1 MGLCGV
7 NRGVLSLLLAFDILV
22 SVLVASAFAPTPSST
37 LSKRKLVDPNQE
49 PRHSLSSG
57 QEPEPD
63 LFDYF
68 DPLLSPHAYP
78 DGISPGTKPIM
89 DMKESNKVAD
99 KIDSFTRE
107 NRPALAEEPSLS
119 SGQEPEP
126 DLFDYFDP
134 LLSPHA
140 YPDGISPGTKPIMD
154 MKESNKGTDKID
166 SFARENRP
174 ALAEEPEYNQELSSS
189 GNSKPSGRGKIGVL
203 LMDHGSRNE
212 ASNSRLQHLAKLY
225 QLSLEEEN
233 IIVQHC
239 HMEIASPSIA
249 EGLEMLMNQG
259 VGTCR

>member
-78 DGISPGTKPIM
+78 DGISPGTKP
-89 DMKESNKVAD
+89 
-99 KIDSFTRE
+99 T
-107 NRPALAEEPSLS
+107 
-119 SGQEPEP
+119 
-126 DLFDYFDP
+126 
-134 LLSPHA
+134 
-140 YPDGISPGTKPIMD
+140 MD

>member
-22 SVLVASAFAPTPSST
+22 SVLVASAFVPTPSS
-37 LSKRKLVDPNQE
+37 SHFKRKSAHPNQE

-78 DGISPGTKPIM
+78 NGISPGTKPIM
-89 DMKESNKVAD
+89 DME
-99 KIDSFTRE
+99 
-107 NRPALAEEPSLS
+107 
-119 SGQEPEP
+119 
-126 DLFDYFDP
+126 
-134 LLSPHA
+134 
-140 YPDGISPGTKPIMD
+140 
-154 MKESNKGTDKID
+154 ESNKGADKID

-174 ALAEEPEYNQELSSS
+174 ALAEEPKYNQEQSSS

-212 ASNSRLQHLAKLY
+212 ASNSRLLHLAKLY
-225 QLSLEEEN
+225 QLSSDEEN
-233 IIVQHC
+233 IIVQHA

-249 EGLEMLMNQG
+249 EGLEKLMNQG